1 MSFEE
6 DILQTCLYF
15 TTNSLARVI
24 TKMADEEF
32 MITGLPPS
40 HGYLIMWVNSHPGVI
55 QKDLAYVLNLAPSTV
70 TRFLDSLARRGYLE
84 RRVEGKISRI
94 YPTEKGQ
101 VLQESLHEAW
111 RNLYER
117 YKNLLGEEAAQLLAQ
132 QIREASE
139 NLGQNI

>member
-1 MSFEE
+1 MSLEE
-6 DILQTCLYF
+6 DILQNCLYF
-15 TTNSLARVI
+15 TTNSLSRVI

-40 HGYLIMWVNSHPGVI
+40 HAFLVMWVNSHPGVI

-70 TRFLDSLARRGYLE
+70 TRFLDNLARRGFLE

-101 VLQESLHEAW
+101 ALQETIHQAW
-111 RNLYER
+111 HNLYTR
-117 YKNLLGEEAAQLLAQ
+117 YKDLLGEEAALHLAH

-139 NLGQNI
+139 GLGQNI